1 LRSGP
6 IRSSVSVT
14 VAHSLTGQ
22 VQAPPHRWTF
32 ITHHA
37 QVLLAVTQKGDMRVR
52 EIASATGITER
63 YAYRILR
70 DLQNAGY
77 VERRREGRCNLYRVN
92 PDLALGD
99 RLVEEHPLWELL
111 RLIET
116 ADADEVVALVASIQR
131 PVGASRRTA

>member
-1 LRSGP
+1 
-6 IRSSVSVT
+6 
-14 VAHSLTGQ
+14 
-22 VQAPPHRWTF
+22 
-32 ITHHA
+32 
-37 QVLLAVTQKGDMRVR
+37 VLLAATQGRDLRVR
-52 EIASATGITER
+52 EIAAATGITER

-99 RLVEEHPLWELL
+99 PLVEKHALRELL

-116 ADADEVVALVASIQR
+116 SDADEVVAMAASIKRPHRRGPSRRRVAS
-131 PVGASRRTA
+131 TA